1 MLHWRQI
8 RQILF
13 RQVTRASSRL
23 AKEGRMSKKKFPNP
37 FSRSERPPRAARSG
51 ATGISEES
59 LEILRSE
66 NLQLKRAVEELS
78 ILNDLSRA
86 IGASVD
92 SQDIIRK
99 IVDRSMRAVQAEQ
112 TVVTLVDRNANQP
125 MKTLVRAMTSSSEH
139 PHYHLN
145 ENLLGWMHLYK
156 KPLLSNSPADDDR
169 FRGIKWDQTID
180 SILCVPLMVKSELV
194 GVITS
199 YNKKDAA
206 GFTQEDQRLLA
217 IIAGQSAQI
226 IENARLYEEE
236 KALASI
242 QEQVKLAAQ
251 IQMDLL
257 PKLPPSLECYDI
269 AAKSIPA
276 QLVGGDYFDFIEIS
290 KDRWAICLGDVSG
303 KGLPAS
309 LLMAN
314 LQATLRGQ
322 SVVDAKVNESIVRAN
337 RLIHQST
344 DPEKFATLFYGVLDC
359 NNHALSF
366 CNAGHEN
373 PMIFSNGSESARLE
387 TGGMALGVLEEF
399 PYEEESVTLNSG
411 DTLVVF
417 SDGIPDAT
425 NEFDHPF
432 GEDRLRTLVDE
443 HRDAKAVELIDSII
457 DAVNAHEGETPQLD
471 DLTLVVVRRVK

>member
-1 MLHWRQI
+1 MTKKG
-8 RQILF
+8 F
-13 RQVTRASSRL
+13 R
-23 AKEGRMSKKKFPNP
+23 NP
-37 FSRSERPPRAARSG
+37 FARNAAKPG
-51 ATGISEES
+51 LTATADGLGLATKVIA
-59 LEILRSE
+59 LEDE
-66 NLQLKRAVEELS
+66 NKQLKRAVEELS

-112 TVVTLVDRNANQP
+112 TVVTLVDTDSSEP

-139 PHYHLN
+139 PQYHLN

-156 KPLLSNSPADDDR
+156 KPLLTNAPTDDER
-169 FRGIKWDQTID
+169 FKGLKWDQTIN
-180 SILCVPLMVKSELV
+180 SILCVPLMVKSELR

-199 YNKKDAA
+199 YNKKGDA

-236 KALASI
+236 KAFLSMK
-242 QEQVKLAAQ
+242 EQVRLAYQ
-251 IQMDLL
+251 IQIDLL
-257 PKLPPSLECYDI
+257 PKSQPDVAGYDI
-269 AAKSIPA
+269 AARSIPA
-276 QLVGGDYFDFIEIS
+276 QMVGGDYFDFINVENGS
-290 KDRWAICLGDVSG
+290 LAICLGDVSG

-322 SVVDAKVNESIVRAN
+322 TLVSAPANESVLRSN
-337 RLIHQST
+337 KLIFQST
-344 DPEKFATLFYGVLDC
+344 DPEKFATLFYGVLDT
-359 NNHALSF
+359 NTHELSY
-366 CNAGHEN
+366 CNAGHEI
-373 PMIFSNGSESARLE
+373 PFVFRGDGDPARLE
-387 TGGMALGVLEEF
+387 TGGMALGVMDEF
-399 PYEEESVTLNSG
+399 PYQADTVSLNKG
-411 DTLVVF
+411 DLLVVY

-432 GEDRLRTLVDE
+432 GEDKLISLIRQLRDRPV
-443 HRDAKAVELIDSII
+443 VSIIDGII
-457 DAVNAHEGETPQLD
+457 DAVKDHEGKTEQLD
-471 DLTLVVVRRVK
+471 DLTLVVVKRES

>member
-1 MLHWRQI
+1 M
-8 RQILF
+8 
-13 RQVTRASSRL
+13 
-23 AKEGRMSKKKFPNP
+23 G
-37 FSRSERPPRAARSG
+37 
-51 ATGISEES
+51 
-59 LEILRSE
+59 
-66 NLQLKRAVEELS
+66 
-78 ILNDLSRA
+78 
-86 IGASVD
+86 
-92 SQDIIRK
+92 
-99 IVDRSMRAVQAEQ
+99 AVQAEQ
-112 TVVTLVDRNANQP
+112 TVVTLVDRNASQP
-125 MKTLVRAMTSSSEH
+125 MKTLVRAMTSSAEH

-156 KPLLSNSPADDDR
+156 KPLLTNEPGSDER
-169 FRGIKWDQTID
+169 FRGLKWDLTIN
-180 SILCVPLMVKSELV
+180 SILCVPLMVKSELI

-199 YNKKDAA
+199 YNKKDTK

-236 KALASI
+236 KALARI

-251 IQMDLL
+251 IQNDLL
-257 PKLPPSLECYDI
+257 PRVPPQMECYDI
-269 AAKSIPA
+269 AARSIAA
-276 QLVGGDYFDFIEIS
+276 QMVGGDYYDFIPVS
-290 KDRWAICLGDVSG
+290 DNKWAICLGDVSG

-322 SVVDAKVNESIVRAN
+322 SLLNEQVRTSIERAN
-337 RLIHQST
+337 RLIHRST

-359 NNHALSF
+359 NVHSLAF

-373 PMIFSNGSESARLE
+373 PMMFSNGTEIRRLE

-399 PYEEESVTLNSG
+399 PYEEETITLNSG

-432 GEDRLRTLVDE
+432 GEDRLRSLVAE
-443 HRDAKAVELIDSII
+443 HRDESAAGLIDVII
-457 DAVNAHEGETPQLD
+457 QAVNEHEHETPQLD
-471 DLTLVVVRRVK
+471 DLTLVIVKRTK

>member
-1 MLHWRQI
+1 MSRKS
-8 RQILF
+8 F
-13 RQVTRASSRL
+13 R
-23 AKEGRMSKKKFPNP
+23 NP
-37 FSRSERPPRAARSG
+37 FARNPAKPGLSG
-51 ATGISEES
+51 SGDGLDVATRVVV
-59 LEILRSE
+59 LEHE
-66 NLQLKRAVEELS
+66 NRQLKRAVEELS

-112 TVVTLVDRNANQP
+112 TVVTLVDSDSSEP

-139 PHYHLN
+139 PQYHLN

-156 KPLLSNSPADDDR
+156 KPLLTNEPAEDER
-169 FRGIKWDQTID
+169 FKGLKWDQTIH
-180 SILCVPLMVKSELV
+180 SILCVPLMVKSELR

-199 YNKKDAA
+199 YNKKGGE

-236 KALASI
+236 KAFLSMK
-242 QEQVKLAAQ
+242 EQVRLAYQ
-251 IQMDLL
+251 IQKDLL
-257 PKLPPSLECYDI
+257 PKSQPDVPGYDI
-269 AAKSIPA
+269 AARSIPA
-276 QLVGGDYFDFIEIS
+276 QMVGGDYYDFIHVENGS
-290 KDRWAICLGDVSG
+290 LAICLGDVSG

-322 SVVDAKVNESIVRAN
+322 TLVSAPVNESVARSN
-337 RLIHQST
+337 KLIFQST
-344 DPEKFATLFYGVLDC
+344 DPEKFATLFYGVLDTGG
-359 NNHALSF
+359 HRLSY
-366 CNAGHEN
+366 CNAGHEI
-373 PMIFSNGSESARLE
+373 PFVFSGDGELHRLE
-387 TGGMALGVLEEF
+387 TGGMALGVMAEF
-399 PYEEESVTLNSG
+399 PYEYDAIAFDPG
-411 DTLVVF
+411 DLLVVY

-432 GEDRLRTLVDE
+432 GEDRLIS
-443 HRDAKAVELIDSII
+443 LIREFKERPVVSIIDGII
-457 DAVNAHEGETPQLD
+457 DAVKDHEGTMEQLD
-471 DLTLVVVRRVK
+471 DLTLVVVKRVT

>member
-1 MLHWRQI
+1 MARKG
-8 RQILF
+8 F
-13 RQVTRASSRL
+13 FKPFTRGPGDRDGEASDAGNQASIIAVL
-23 AKEGRMSKKKFPNP
+23 
-37 FSRSERPPRAARSG
+37 
-51 ATGISEES
+51 EE
-59 LEILRSE
+59 E
-66 NLQLKRAVEELS
+66 NRQLKRAVEELS

-112 TVVTLVDRNANQP
+112 TVVTLVDRDASEP
-125 MKTLVRAMTSSSEH
+125 MKTLVRAMTSSAEH
-139 PHYHLN
+139 PQYHLN

-156 KPLLSNSPADDDR
+156 KPLLTNAPSDDER
-169 FRGIKWDQTID
+169 FKGLKWDQTIN
-180 SILCVPLMVKSELV
+180 SILCVPLMVKSELR

-236 KALASI
+236 KAFLSMK
-242 QEQVKLAAQ
+242 EQVKLAYQ
-251 IQMDLL
+251 IQKDLL
-257 PKLPPSLECYDI
+257 PKSPPDISGYDI
-269 AAKSIPA
+269 AACTIPA
-276 QLVGGDYFDFIEIS
+276 QMVGGDYYDFIEVEDG
-290 KDRWAICLGDVSG
+290 KWAVCLGDVSG

-322 SVVDAKVNESIVRAN
+322 TLINAPVHESVLRSNK
-337 RLIHQST
+337 LIFQST
-344 DPEKFATLFYGVLDC
+344 DPEKFATLFFGVLDTAS
-359 NNHALSF
+359 NSLAF
-366 CNAGHEN
+366 CNAGHEI
-373 PMIFSNGSESARLE
+373 PFVFTGESDLGKLE
-387 TGGMALGVLEEF
+387 TGGMALGVLDEF
-399 PYEEESVTLNSG
+399 PYQEDSVQLNEG
-411 DTLVVF
+411 DLLLIY

-432 GEDRLRTLVDE
+432 GE
-443 HRDAKAVELIDSII
+443 KNLISIVRRQREQTAASII
-457 DAVNAHEGETPQLD
+457 DGIVKAVQEHEGKTEQLD
-471 DLTLVVVRRVK
+471 DLTLIVIKRDK